1 MTDEELLQTYI
12 DLVPFLAKML
22 GPSCEVALHSMVDP
36 DHSLIAIENAVSG
49 RKKGGPLTAFAKE
62 LAEKGTFLDGNY
74 LVNYTGKTA
83 SKEFLS
89 STFFIKN
96 EDRLVG
102 MLCINKDLTIFK
114 ELDWTLANLQMQFNL
129 KIPKNSEYSEHLDNP
144 MDIYVRERISEEIS
158 KSGVTPTRLSAEE
171 KIHIIRRLHERGIT
185 TMKGAVAEI
194 AQQLSISVPTVYRY
208 IKKADNIQNNE

>member
-12 DLVPFLAKML
+12 DFVPFLAKTL
-22 GPSCEVALHSMVDP
+22 GPSCEVVIHSMADP
-36 DHSLIAIENAVSG
+36 AHSLIAIENAVSG

-62 LAEKGTFLDGNY
+62 LAEKGAFLDGNY

-83 SKEFLS
+83 NKEFLS

-96 EDRLVG
+96 EKRLVG
-102 MLCINKDLTIFK
+102 MLCINKDLTVFK
-114 ELDWTLANLQMQFNL
+114 ELDWTLSNLQQQFSL
-129 KIPKNSEYSEHLDNP
+129 QIPNNSAYSEHLDNP
-144 MDIYVRERISEEIS
+144 MDLYVRERISEEIS
-158 KSGVTPTRLSAEE
+158 KSGVTPTRLSAAE
-171 KIHIIRRLHERGIT
+171 KICIIRRLHERGIT

-208 IKKADNIQNNE
+208 IKKADNS